1 MLGFCAQMY
10 LLLPQQKQVL
20 LVLVE
25 LVAVPCGMLPHTL
38 GGPEED
44 FALAE
49 RLLVGLL
56 LLLELGL
63 LLLLLL
69 LLEVLPVA

>member
-1 MLGFCAQMY
+1 VWY
-10 LLLPQQKQVL
+10 
-20 LVLVE
+20 
-25 LVAVPCGMLPHTL
+25 VATYP

-69 LLEVLPVA
+69 LLEVLPVAQLPRLLVHLLVL